1 MPKAY
6 NYMPLSLKTLA
17 FCSYFFCFILRN
29 NFITFYK
36 QHFFPTQPLCCLTF
50 SWIQFQMLLR
60 CCLLYITIIILRNIL
75 YLVHLFPS
83 PGLVL
88 FMLYLC
94 DPFFIFSLVF
104 IIINYT
110 VWLKQIHSFFCI
122 FLEYLVFV
130 LKDNMAE

>member
-1 MPKAY
+1 MPKPY

-36 QHFFPTQPLCCLTF
+36 QHFFPTQPQCCLTF

-60 CCLLYITIIILRNIL
+60 CCLLYITIIIRRNIL
-75 YLVHLFPS
+75 YLAHLFPS

-110 VWLKQIHSFFCI
+110 VWLKQIHLSFCM